1 MSNQLT
7 VTILENEFWWGGSVH
22 HGYEMPI
29 GRDSELFID
38 PGASDS
44 CDQNAPVY
52 VSSRGRYLW
61 SDSSFTLR
69 AARGELLLEGLGDI
83 RVSQG
88 HGTLRGAYLAATEH
102 FPFSRQ
108 LPDKRFFSQ
117 PQYNTWI
124 ELGTE
129 QTSRGILRYARG
141 ILRHGLPSG
150 ILMIDEGWAEDYGV
164 FDFNRR
170 KIPNP
175 RALMDSLHDM
185 GFSVMLWVT
194 PNVACAGPRFQELQK
209 KGYLV
214 RSADGTPA
222 IRRWWNG
229 YSAVLDLTN
238 PEAHAWFCAQLDGLM
253 VRYGVDGYKFD
264 AGDSYFYRDND
275 RICHPMPALEQTRM
289 YNRLGERY
297 PLNEFRAA
305 WNYGGRPI
313 VSRLQDKFHSWEHF
327 GINTL
332 VPHTILQGLTGYAY
346 CCPDMVGG
354 GSIDCF
360 GKDNRLDQE
369 LFVRWAQASACM
381 GMMQMSIAPWRVLD
395 RRHAAL
401 VQDAMQLHARLGEQ
415 IWNLARHAAATG
427 EPIVR
432 HMAYAFPEEGLEQ
445 VGDQFM
451 LGGELLV
458 APVMQPKATTRRVRL
473 PRGKWEDWKG
483 SRMEGGRTVEVPV
496 ELEDIPRFWRV

>member
-1 MSNQLT
+1 MSTRLT
-7 VTILENEFWWGGSVH
+7 VSILENEFWWGGSVH

-29 GRDSELFID
+29 GRASELFVD
-38 PGASDS
+38 PGAPDS

-52 VSSRGRYLW
+52 VSSKGRYLW
-61 SDSSFTLR
+61 SDSAFTLR
-69 AARGELLLEGLGDI
+69 AEGGTLLLEGTSDI
-83 RVSQG
+83 RLAKG
-88 HGTLRGAYLAATEH
+88 HENLRGAYLAAATH
-102 FPFSRQ
+102 FPFSTR

-117 PQYNTWI
+117 VQYNTWI

-129 QTSRGILRYARG
+129 QTARGILRYARG
-141 ILRHGLPSG
+141 ILRHGLPPG

-164 FDFNRR
+164 FEFNRR
-170 KIPNP
+170 KIPSP
-175 RALMDSLHDM
+175 KALMDSLHDM

-194 PNVACAGPRFQELQK
+194 PNVACAGPRFQELWK
-209 KGYLV
+209 RGYLV
-214 RSADGTPA
+214 LTREGNPA

-238 PEAHAWFCAQLDGLM
+238 PEAYAWYCAQLDGLM
-253 VRYGVDGYKFD
+253 ARFGVDGYKFD
-264 AGDSYFYRDND
+264 AGDSYFYRDDD
-275 RICHPMPALEQTRM
+275 RIFHPMPALEQTRM
-289 YNRLGERY
+289 YNQLGERY

-305 WNYGGRPI
+305 WNYGGHPI
-313 VSRLQDKFHSWEHF
+313 VSRLQDKCHSWDHF

-360 GKDNRLDQE
+360 GKGHSLDQE

-395 RRHAAL
+395 RPHATL
-401 VQDAMQLHARLGEQ
+401 VQDAMKLHAKLGDP
-415 IWNLARHAAATG
+415 IWSLARHAAATG

-432 HMAYAFPEEGLEQ
+432 HMAYEFPNEGFEQ
-445 VGDQFM
+445 IHDQFM
-451 LGGELLV
+451 LGSDLLL
-458 APVMQPKATTRRVRL
+458 APVLL
-473 PRGKWEDWKG
+473 PHARAQTIKLPHGAWEDWKG
-483 SRMEGGRTVEVPV
+483 SRIEGGQTIEVPV
-496 ELEDIPRFWRV
+496 TLHDIPRYRKL

>member
-1 MSNQLT
+1 MSTQLT
-7 VTILENEFWWGGSVH
+7 VSILENEFWWGGAVH
-22 HGYEMPI
+22 HGYKMPI
-29 GRDSELFID
+29 GKDSELSVD

-44 CDQNAPVY
+44 CDQCASVY

-61 SDSSFTLR
+61 SDKPFTLH
-69 AARGELLLEGLGDI
+69 AAQGTLHLEGMADI
-83 RVSQG
+83 QLNDG
-88 HGTLRGAYLAATEH
+88 YGNLKGAYQATSEH
-102 FPFSRQ
+102 FPFSAY

-129 QTSRGILRYARG
+129 QTTRGILRYARG
-141 ILRHGLPSG
+141 ILSHDLPAG

-164 FDFNRR
+164 FEFNRR

-175 RALMDSLHDM
+175 KALIASLHDL

-194 PNVACAGPRFQELQK
+194 PNVSCAGQRFQELLR

-214 RSADGTPA
+214 LTSDGSPA

-238 PEAHAWFCAQLDGLM
+238 PEAYAWYCSQLDGLIA
-253 VRYGVDGYKFD
+253 RYHVDGFKFD
-264 AGDSYFYRDND
+264 AGDSYFYRDD
-275 RICHPMPALEQTRM
+275 DQIFQTMPALEQTRM
-289 YNRLGERY
+289 YNRLGEKY

-313 VSRLQDKFHSWEHF
+313 VSRLQDKFHSWDHF

-332 VPHTILQGLTGYAY
+332 IPHTILQGLLGYAY

-360 GKDNRLDQE
+360 GKENKLDQE

-395 RRHAAL
+395 HEHAAL
-401 VQDAMQLHARLGEQ
+401 VQDAMQLHAQLGEQ
-415 IWNLARHAAATG
+415 IWQLAQHAARTG
-427 EPIVR
+427 EPVVR
-432 HMAYAFPEEGLEQ
+432 HMAYEFPDEGFERIS
-445 VGDQFM
+445 DQFM
-451 LGGELLV
+451 LGRELLL
-458 APVMQPKATTRRVRL
+458 APVLTPSATSRSIRL
-473 PRGKWEDWKG
+473 PHGRWEDWKG
-483 SRMEGGRTVEVPV
+483 RCYEGGQTIEVPV
-496 ELEDIPRFWRV
+496 ELSDIPRFVRL